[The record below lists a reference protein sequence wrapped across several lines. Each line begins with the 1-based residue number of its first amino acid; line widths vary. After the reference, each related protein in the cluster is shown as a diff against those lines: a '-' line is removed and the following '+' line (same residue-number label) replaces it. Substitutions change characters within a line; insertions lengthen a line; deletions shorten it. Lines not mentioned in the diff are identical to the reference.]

1 MLQFSNGIGMR
12 RIKHSPGRSDSGKKL
27 SQMANI
33 GVD

>member
-1 MLQFSNGIGMR
+1 MLQFGNVLGMR
-12 RIKHSPGRSDSGKKL
+12 RIKHGPGKSDSGKKL